1 MMKRRSFG
9 LYLLLFFLTFGL
21 YGIFHYFMVARD
33 VRRVI
38 GKKVKSYFW
47 VVLLFL
53 PTFGIYSLVW
63 FSKLGGALEEYL
75 AKRGMPDVIHGG
87 GIFALSFFGVP
98 ISPLLL
104 VRDYHIIKAVNAMAK
119 QYELEA

>member
-9 LYLLLFFLTFGL
+9 LYLLLFFLTSGL

-53 PTFGIYSLVW
+53 PTFGIYPLVW

-75 AKRGMPDVIHGG
+75 AERGMPDVIHGG
-87 GIFALSFFGVP
+87 GIFAMSFF
-98 ISPLLL
+98 
-104 VRDYHIIKAVNAMAK
+104 
-119 QYELEA
+119 E